1 MQFRNKREHHHNLVR
16 RVWLLPMTHRG
27 RIIRK
32 MLANHYLHFFVSK
45 SDKSETLIIP
55 FADVAD
61 AWKFIDKNQS
71 VLDGFESDFYLM
83 YNLIR
88 LIDVIVGN
96 EPDMDF
102 HIRLYDQFIQ
112 PIGNVQ
118 LYLVLWQFCTLDGVA
133 KLNQNIC
140 HRKVTAVSPFCD
152 ELWAFVTKCDT
163 CVTPYVTLQDTAV
176 TLLWQMLRP
185 TWTTIQSV

>member
-1 MQFRNKREHHHNLVR
+1 MAILSTFETKVVFPYSKDVHMQFRNKREHHHNLVR

-118 LYLVLWQFCTLDGVA
+118 LYLVL
-133 KLNQNIC
+133 
-140 HRKVTAVSPFCD
+140 
-152 ELWAFVTKCDT
+152 
-163 CVTPYVTLQDTAV
+163 
-176 TLLWQMLRP
+176 
-185 TWTTIQSV
+185 

>member
-118 LYLVLWQFCTLDGVA
+118 LYLVL
-133 KLNQNIC
+133 
-140 HRKVTAVSPFCD
+140 
-152 ELWAFVTKCDT
+152 
-163 CVTPYVTLQDTAV
+163 
-176 TLLWQMLRP
+176 
-185 TWTTIQSV
+185 

>member
-45 SDKSETLIIP
+45 TEKSETLIIP

-133 KLNQNIC
+133 NLNPNIC
-140 HRKVTAVSPFCD
+140 HHKVTAVSPLYD
-152 ELWAFVTKCDT
+152 EVRAFVTKFD
-163 CVTPYVTLQDTAV
+163 
-176 TLLWQMLRP
+176 
-185 TWTTIQSV
+185 